1 MRAIQL
7 HFNFGK
13 VYKELYNHDAAV
25 KHFCECRHLLM
36 KINDK
41 NVPKYKEKIEGEIE
55 KIEALRIDEV
65 SEESSYANKLSK
77 ISRSLLSNKHIDA
90 KMPN

>member
-1 MRAIQL
+1 MLAIQL

-41 NVPKYKEKIEGEIE
+41 NVSKYKEKIE
-55 KIEALRIDEV
+55 
-65 SEESSYANKLSK
+65 S
-77 ISRSLLSNKHIDA
+77 
-90 KMPN
+90 